1 MLPVDVV
8 VADEFSAEAN
18 TRTVP
23 VEKIPDGWKG
33 LDIGPESVEAFAQV
47 LASAKTVFWNGPMG
61 VFELAPFA
69 EGTRGVAQAIIDTT
83 RGQGDGTAGFSV
95 VGGGDSAAAVRAL
108 GLPEDGFSHI
118 STGGG
123 ASLEYLE
130 GKVLPGIAVLEGI
143 DMARRPL
150 IAGNWKMN
158 LTVPEA
164 DDLVRKLAVRAARGP
179 APAGGRRGAAAV
191 PAARGGAAVLSTED
205 PFIMCGGQDLSP
217 HDKGAHTGDVSGPML
232 CSVGCR
238 YVTVGHS
245 ERRTDHHEDDTL
257 VHDKVAAALRHG
269 LTPILCVGEG
279 LDVREAGNQVAHTLA
294 QVDAALDGVSTG
306 DAAGVVIAYEPVWAI
321 GTARSRR
328 RRTPRRCA
336 GRSGSGCG
344 RCTTPRSPTG
354 SASSTADR

>member
-1 MLPVDVV
+1 
-8 VADEFSAEAN
+8 
-18 TRTVP
+18 
-23 VEKIPDGWKG
+23 
-33 LDIGPESVEAFAQV
+33 
-47 LASAKTVFWNGPMG
+47 
-61 VFELAPFA
+61 
-69 EGTRGVAQAIIDTT
+69 
-83 RGQGDGTAGFSV
+83 
-95 VGGGDSAAAVRAL
+95 
-108 GLPEDGFSHI
+108 
-118 STGGG
+118 
-123 ASLEYLE
+123 
-130 GKVLPGIAVLEGI
+130 
-143 DMARRPL
+143 MARRPL

-164 DDLVRKLAVRAARGP
+164 DALVRKLAGALP
-179 APAGGRRGAAAV
+179 ADLHQRVDVAVLPPFPLLAAV
-191 PAARGGAAVLSTED
+191 RAVLSTED

-321 GTARSRR
+321 GTGKVATPADAQEVCGAIRQRLRSLYD
-328 RRTPRRCA
+328 
-336 GRSGSGCG
+336 
-344 RCTTPRSPTG
+344 
-354 SASSTADR
+354 SAVADRVRILYGGSVNAKNVAELMSQPDVDGALVGGASLDSDGFAALCKNAG

>member
-1 MLPVDVV
+1 
-8 VADEFSAEAN
+8 
-18 TRTVP
+18 
-23 VEKIPDGWKG
+23 
-33 LDIGPESVEAFAQV
+33 
-47 LASAKTVFWNGPMG
+47 
-61 VFELAPFA
+61 
-69 EGTRGVAQAIIDTT
+69 
-83 RGQGDGTAGFSV
+83 
-95 VGGGDSAAAVRAL
+95 
-108 GLPEDGFSHI
+108 
-118 STGGG
+118 
-123 ASLEYLE
+123 
-130 GKVLPGIAVLEGI
+130 
-143 DMARRPL
+143 MARRPL

-164 DDLVRKLAVRAARGP
+164 DALVRKLAGALP
-179 APAGGRRGAAAV
+179 ADLHQRVDVAVLPPFPLLAAV
-191 PAARGGAAVLSTED
+191 RAVLSTED

-279 LDVREAGNQVAHTLA
+279 LDVREAGRQVEHTLA

-321 GTARSRR
+321 GTGKVATPADAQEVCGAIRERLRSLYD
-328 RRTPRRCA
+328 
-336 GRSGSGCG
+336 
-344 RCTTPRSPTG
+344 
-354 SASSTADR
+354 SAVADRVRILYGGSVNAKNVAELMSQPDVDGALGGGASLDSDGFAALCKNAG

>member
-1 MLPVDVV
+1 
-8 VADEFSAEAN
+8 
-18 TRTVP
+18 
-23 VEKIPDGWKG
+23 
-33 LDIGPESVEAFAQV
+33 
-47 LASAKTVFWNGPMG
+47 
-61 VFELAPFA
+61 
-69 EGTRGVAQAIIDTT
+69 
-83 RGQGDGTAGFSV
+83 
-95 VGGGDSAAAVRAL
+95 
-108 GLPEDGFSHI
+108 
-118 STGGG
+118 
-123 ASLEYLE
+123 
-130 GKVLPGIAVLEGI
+130 
-143 DMARRPL
+143 MARRPL

-164 DDLVRKLAVRAARGP
+164 DALVRKLAGALPADLHQRVDVAVLPPFPLLASVR
-179 APAGGRRGAAAV
+179 
-191 PAARGGAAVLSTED
+191 AVLSTED

-321 GTARSRR
+321 GTGKVATPADAQEVCGAIRQRLRSLYD
-328 RRTPRRCA
+328 
-336 GRSGSGCG
+336 
-344 RCTTPRSPTG
+344 
-354 SASSTADR
+354 SAVADRVRILYGGSVNAKNVAELMSQPDVDGALVGGASLDSDGFAALCKNAG

>member
-1 MLPVDVV
+1 
-8 VADEFSAEAN
+8 
-18 TRTVP
+18 
-23 VEKIPDGWKG
+23 
-33 LDIGPESVEAFAQV
+33 
-47 LASAKTVFWNGPMG
+47 
-61 VFELAPFA
+61 
-69 EGTRGVAQAIIDTT
+69 
-83 RGQGDGTAGFSV
+83 
-95 VGGGDSAAAVRAL
+95 
-108 GLPEDGFSHI
+108 
-118 STGGG
+118 
-123 ASLEYLE
+123 
-130 GKVLPGIAVLEGI
+130 
-143 DMARRPL
+143 MARRPL

-164 DDLVRKLAVRAARGP
+164 DDLVRKLA
-179 APAGGRRGAAAV
+179 GALSADLHQRVDVAVLPPFPLLAAV
-191 PAARGGAAVLSTED
+191 RAVLSTED

-294 QVDAALDGVSTG
+294 QIDAALDGVSTG

-321 GTARSRR
+321 GTGKVATPADAQEVCGAIRERLRSLYD
-328 RRTPRRCA
+328 
-336 GRSGSGCG
+336 
-344 RCTTPRSPTG
+344 
-354 SASSTADR
+354 SAVADRVRILYGGSVNAKNVAELMSQPDVDGALVGGASLDSDGFAALCKNAG